1 MAMGNLETEVMAYLW
16 AAKNP
21 ATVREVHDALTAD
34 RNLAYTTVMTV
45 MDRLAKKGVVVQEKA
60 GRAYLYSPTKSREES
75 VAELMLDA
83 LGATPDPGAR
93 VAALQHFV
101 GQVGPAEAE
110 AIRQALSAEPESF
123 DGAAPENLADPA
135 EPGSAENS

>member
-1 MAMGNLETEVMAYLW
+1 MAMGNLESEVMAYLW
-16 AAKNP
+16 ASETP
-21 ATVREVHDALTAD
+21 STVREVHDALTTE
-34 RNLAYTTVMTV
+34 RHLAYTTVMTV

-75 VAELMLDA
+75 VAGLMLDA
-83 LGATPDPGAR
+83 LGASPDPGAR

-110 AIRQALSAEPESF
+110 AIRQALSEAAENHDDTGS
-123 DGAAPENLADPA
+123 DGAERA
-135 EPGSAENS
+135 GSSSAEGA